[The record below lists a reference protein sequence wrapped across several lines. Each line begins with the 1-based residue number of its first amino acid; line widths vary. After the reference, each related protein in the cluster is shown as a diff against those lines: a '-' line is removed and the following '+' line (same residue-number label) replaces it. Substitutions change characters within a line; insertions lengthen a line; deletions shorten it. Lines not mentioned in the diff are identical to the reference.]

1 MNIDAL
7 HTIFANYIRKFDII
21 NNKEHDENYKWRM
34 AVRFPSIMNPDSP
47 DFISGMKEA
56 AKSKLF
62 SNGHFHPLSALVKY
76 AETNENAVRDL
87 FRALFADD
95 GGSLIA
101 RQRKIDKFVSNAN
114 ILIPKAYPEYKNTS
128 QFENN
133 QRSAMSYLFFNDPE
147 HHYLYKYTEVTKF
160 AEAVEFNDDLGWGSD
175 FKMDVYYRMCDE
187 LVEEIKKCGSLLE
200 TTERRYYDTAGNKIE
215 NIHPDK
221 NYHIL
226 AFDIIWGTGI
236 TDHPDYNFGD
246 GISRTSSDNAAVHS
260 DKKMENITSSPATS
274 NFHLPDRTGAGC

>member
-21 NNKEHDENYKWRM
+21 NNKQHDENYKWRM
-34 AVRFPSIMNPDSP
+34 AARFPSIMNPDGP

-62 SNGHFHPLSALVKY
+62 SNGHFLPLSALVKY
-76 AETNENAVRDL
+76 AETDENAVRDL

-101 RQRKIDKFVSNAN
+101 RQRKIDKFVSGAN
-114 ILIPKAYPEYKNTS
+114 ILIPKAYPEYKNAS

-147 HHYLYKYTEVTKF
+147 HHYLYKYTVSDTGTTNAQPCHTCSSMTRNIIICTSIQRLRNLPEPLNSTMIW
-160 AEAVEFNDDLGWGSD
+160 AGERISGWMS
-175 FKMDVYYRMCDE
+175 
-187 LVEEIKKCGSLLE
+187 I
-200 TTERRYYDTAGNKIE
+200 
-215 NIHPDK
+215 
-221 NYHIL
+221 
-226 AFDIIWGTGI
+226 TGC
-236 TDHPDYNFGD
+236 
-246 GISRTSSDNAAVHS
+246 
-260 DKKMENITSSPATS
+260 AT
-274 NFHLPDRTGAGC
+274 N

>member
-21 NNKEHDENYKWRM
+21 NNKDHDENYKWRM
-34 AVRFPSIMNPDSP
+34 AARFPSIMNPDSP
-47 DFISGMKEA
+47 DFIYGIKEA
-56 AKSKLF
+56 AKSNLF
-62 SNGHFHPLSALVKY
+62 NGGHYHPLSSLAKC
-76 AETNENAVRDL
+76 ANTDETAVRDL

-95 GGSLIA
+95 GGDLIT
-101 RQRKIDKFVSNAN
+101 RQKKIDAFNDNAN
-114 ILIPKAYPEYKNTS
+114 ALIKTVYANYRDIS
-128 QFENN
+128 MFENN

-147 HHYLYKYTEVTKF
+147 HHYLYKASEAKAF
-160 AEAVEFNDDLGWGSD
+160 ADAVEFQDFWGPGSD
-175 FKMDVYYRMCDE
+175 FKMDVFYRMCDE
-187 LVEEIKKCGSLLE
+187 LTEEIKKCDSLLE
-200 TTERRYYDTAGNKIE
+200 TTERRYYDAAGNRIE

-246 GISRTSSDNAAVHS
+246 GISRVSSNGATVHS
-260 DKKMENITSSPATS
+260 DKKMENITFQPR
-274 NFHLPDRTGAGC
+274 NQ